1 MPILKKQG
9 LFIEWLA
16 INICKI
22 IELTIL
28 LVAKINIKVRLSIF
42 DSAS

>member
-1 MPILKKQG
+1 MRILKKQG

-16 INICKI
+16 INIYKI

-28 LVAKINIKVRLSIF
+28 LVAKINIKVRLSKF